1 MLKEKSKH
9 LERVTQIDEIVTQL
23 KAECDTEWAKCDT
36 IFEEL
41 QRQGIPQKDGT
52 VTWDIN
58 DVTQGMKSRIQSK
71 LQNKGINNIT
81 VEQFIEHYK
90 EKRVE

>member
-36 IFEEL
+36 IFEKVSKQEDWMNS
-41 QRQGIPQKDGT
+41 PE
-52 VTWDIN
+52 
-58 DVTQGMKSRIQSK
+58 RIGSILEK
-71 LQNKGINNIT
+71 NSIHTISA
-81 VEQFIEHYK
+81 EQFIQHYK
-90 EKRVE
+90 EKGV